1 MNMKATLFESYA
13 ARIAEIARTYD
24 WSTLLPLAQTLR
36 QAIVDRKWVYLCG
49 NGGSAGNAIH
59 LANDFLYGISKK
71 SGLGLRVDALPGN
84 PAVITCLANDVSY
97 SEIFARQLTVKA
109 EKGDVLIVLSGS
121 GQSPNVVRALE
132 VGRQLGMITFAIVGF
147 SGGRC
152 KELADYP
159 IHFPVDDMQICEDL
173 QAMAGH
179 MLMQWLLQNPPEPK
193 GRT

>member
-1 MNMKATLFESYA
+1 MSRNVFESYA
-13 ARIAEIARTYD
+13 ARIAKIVTTYD
-24 WSTLLPLAQTLR
+24 WSSLLPLAQTLR
-36 QAIVDRKWVYLCG
+36 QAIVDRKGVYLCG
-49 NGGSAGNAIH
+49 NGGSAANAIH
-59 LANDFLYGISKK
+59 LANDFLYGIAKE
-71 SGLGLRVDALPGN
+71 SGLGLRVDALADN
-84 PAVITCLANDVSY
+84 PSVVTCLANDLSY
-97 SEIFARQLTVKA
+97 SEIFARQLLVKA

-132 VGRQLGMITFAIVGF
+132 AGQKLGMKTFAIVGF

-173 QAMAGH
+173 QVVAGH